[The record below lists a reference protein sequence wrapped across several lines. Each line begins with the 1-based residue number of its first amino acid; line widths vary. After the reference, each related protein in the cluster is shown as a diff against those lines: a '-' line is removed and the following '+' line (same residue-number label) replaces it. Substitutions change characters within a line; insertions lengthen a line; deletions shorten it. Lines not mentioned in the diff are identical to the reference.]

1 MTQRVLTALV
11 GIPLLFTAILLGPP
25 WLTLLLILVVIL
37 GIRELYRLSPGD
49 GQSLPTSLGIIWVG
63 AFVLGGQIATGP
75 SHYLTISLVVFG
87 CGAFLA
93 LLWLVAFFRGSGL
106 GVKTAYLIAG
116 PVYLGFLL
124 GHVLVLRDLD
134 GAESLGQDWVLFALL
149 VTFATDTGAFLVGKA
164 IGRHPMFPRISPNK
178 TWEGAAAG
186 FCLAIVVAGV
196 LPQWLELG
204 LFLWQLW
211 IIGATVGVVAQ
222 AGDLL
227 ESKLKRISGVKDA
240 GSIIPGHGGILDRLD
255 SLVISMPVV
264 YYLVSLVFL
273 P

>member
-11 GIPLLFTAILLGPP
+11 GIPLLVTAIWLGPP

-37 GIRELYRLSPGD
+37 GIREFYRLSLRD
-49 GQSLPTSLGIIWVG
+49 GQSLPISLGIIWVG
-63 AFVLGGQIATGP
+63 AFVLGGHSATGP

-93 LLWLVAFFRGSGL
+93 LLWMVAFFRGPGL
-106 GVKTAYLIAG
+106 WIKTAYLIAG

-124 GHVLVLRDLD
+124 GHVLVLRNLD
-134 GAESLGQDWVLFALL
+134 DGGSLGRDWVLFALL
-149 VTFATDTGAFLVGKA
+149 VTFATDTGAFFVGKA
-164 IGRHPMFPRISPNK
+164 IGRHPMSPRISPNK

-186 FCLAIVVAGV
+186 FCLAMVAAGL
-196 LPQWLELG
+196 LPQWLDLG
-204 LFLWQLW
+204 LFPWQLW

-222 AGDLL
+222 GGDLL

-240 GSIIPGHGGILDRLD
+240 GGIIPGHGGILDRLD
-255 SLVISMPVV
+255 SLVISMPAV
-264 YYLVSLVFL
+264 YYLVSLIFL
-273 P
+273 R